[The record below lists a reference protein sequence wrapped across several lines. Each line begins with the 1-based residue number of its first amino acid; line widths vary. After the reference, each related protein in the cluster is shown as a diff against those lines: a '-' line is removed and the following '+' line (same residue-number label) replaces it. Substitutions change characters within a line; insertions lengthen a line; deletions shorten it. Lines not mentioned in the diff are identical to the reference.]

1 MRPQISA
8 ALSVLL
14 VLVLTGCGDSADGGE
29 ANGTENGATDTSGID
44 VCALLSDEELTSAI
58 GIAPPKEASEPAGPF
73 TGCSWGTG
81 LLIVQIAPSET
92 LIMAP
97 GEDDCP
103 SAGIGDESVSC
114 PGRVKFLTN
123 GIHVSVS
130 TIEDITEDQM
140 KAVATTLLPKLQD

>member
-1 MRPQISA
+1 MRQRFA
-8 ALSVLL
+8 GALAVLL
-14 VLVLTGCGDSADGGE
+14 VLVLAGCGNVNDGGE
-29 ANGTENGATDTSGID
+29 ATGSESGTADTSDID
-44 VCALLSDEELTSAI
+44 VCTLLSDEELTAAL
-58 GIAPPKEASEPAGPF
+58 GIVPPKEASEPAGPF

-81 LLIVQIAPSET
+81 LLIVQLAPSES

-130 TIEDITEDQM
+130 TIEDITEDQL
-140 KAVATTLLPKLQD
+140 KEAAAAVLPKLQG